1 MKQPTLKEEKKLWR
15 QGYQFVAGLDEV
27 GRGAWA
33 GPLVAAAV
41 IMPLKK
47 KIKGVNDSKKLMP
60 KKREKL
66 YVEIIQSALAWS
78 VCVIENREIDAKGIL
93 TVNREAL
100 AKAAAKLHRQPDYL
114 LVDALKINYGRIPVK
129 SVVKGD
135 EKIYSIAAAS
145 IVAKVTRDEI
155 MKGYRRLYPHW
166 HFYHHKGYG
175 TTRHRLEIKKY
186 GVLPIHRHSF
196 LPIKNFKKKRRLQRT

>member
-15 QGYQFVAGLDEV
+15 QGYQFIAGLDEV

-47 KIKGVNDSKKLMP
+47 KIRGVNDSKKLIP
-60 KKREKL
+60 QKREKL
-66 YVEIIQSALAWS
+66 YIEITQSALAWS
-78 VCVIENREIDAKGIL
+78 VCVIENYEIDKKGISAA
-93 TVNREAL
+93 NRQAL
-100 AKAAAKLHRQPDYL
+100 VKAAAKLHRQPDYL
-114 LVDALKINYGRIPVK
+114 LVDALKIRHGKIPVK
-129 SVVKGD
+129 SVIKGD

-155 MKGYRRLYPHW
+155 MRSYHKQYPHF
-166 HFYHHKGYG
+166 HFHRHKGYG
-175 TTRHRLEIKKY
+175 TARHRQELKKY
-186 GVLPIHRHSF
+186 GTLPIHRRSF
-196 LPIKNFKKKRRLQRT
+196 SPIKDFEKKGRRH